1 VAVDADYMFVADD
14 ETQVLRLFSRRFDGP
29 PLWQR
34 DFTSSLG
41 LTDLDELGHPREVDI
56 EASLRVGS
64 RIYWLGS
71 HSNCGGC
78 TPVGESRPNRNR
90 LFATDI
96 VGTGATA
103 QLRYVG
109 RYHNL
114 KRDLLAWDN
123 ANGHGLGP
131 RALQL
136 AASAAAGVPPENVQR
151 TGFNIEAFGLAPDGS
166 AAYLGFRS
174 PLTPASGR
182 TNALLIPIL
191 NLPDLVRDSPSMG
204 PARFG
209 RPLELALDGRGF
221 RSLDSSPNGMVIVA
235 GTTTNTGSFLIYTW
249 SGVAGEP
256 PQERLV
262 SFSVAKPEGLL
273 ADGAFATGTQIQL
286 ISEGDVDTRSE
297 YVMLGPPIPMIT
309 SVNWTDATGVRL
321 SILGRSA
328 TAYDIEAADDGGT
341 WRFVQQIRMSGGPL
355 LWTNSTLPAA
365 QYRLFRVR
373 YPAR

>member
-1 VAVDADYMFVADD
+1 
-14 ETQVLRLFSRRFDGP
+14 
-29 PLWQR
+29 
-34 DFTSSLG
+34 
-41 LTDLDELGHPREVDI
+41 
-56 EASLRVGS
+56 
-64 RIYWLGS
+64 
-71 HSNCGGC
+71 
-78 TPVGESRPNRNR
+78 
-90 LFATDI
+90 
-96 VGTGATA
+96 
-103 QLRYVG
+103 
-109 RYHNL
+109 
-114 KRDLLAWDN
+114 
-123 ANGHGLGP
+123 LGP

-262 SFSVAKPEGLL
+262 SFSVAKPEG
-273 ADGAFATGTQIQL
+273 
-286 ISEGDVDTRSE
+286 
-297 YVMLGPPIPMIT
+297 
-309 SVNWTDATGVRL
+309 
-321 SILGRSA
+321 
-328 TAYDIEAADDGGT
+328 
-341 WRFVQQIRMSGGPL
+341 
-355 LWTNSTLPAA
+355 
-365 QYRLFRVR
+365 
-373 YPAR
+373 PARRRRFCHRNSNPAHQRRRGRHPQRIRDARSHPSP